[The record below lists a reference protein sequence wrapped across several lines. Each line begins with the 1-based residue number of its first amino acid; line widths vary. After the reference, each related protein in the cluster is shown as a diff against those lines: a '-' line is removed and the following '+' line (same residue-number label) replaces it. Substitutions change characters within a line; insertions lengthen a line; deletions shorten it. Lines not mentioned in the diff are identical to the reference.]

1 MQQVQKLAPL
11 HIAVRLL
18 PQAIAGKNRVFGFGW
33 WLT

>member
-18 PQAIAGKNRVFGFGW
+18 PQAIAGKHRVSVFEW